1 MFHFHSTFKM
11 TKFFTLSI
19 LLILFSIGCTP
30 SKKLKIVEISN
41 LPIDSVLLKIDEVKN
56 EVHWTRLCSQYL
68 ADLGSKTEKDADF
81 KPMLDYLLNRSKR
94 ENSYL
99 GLDAYYRFKSYQM
112 ITHGKIDT
120 AMAFAYQALSFVN
133 KHDSIEPM
141 HAYHLLGMAFFYKN
155 QQSDSTQYYWSKGYK
170 EAELKKDYPMIM
182 HFSLNLGTYYYN
194 KGNTHNARSLFMRAK
209 EIGIKTNQENPILI
223 NNILN
228 TLLDE
233 HQYEEADKFWKANE
247 AKLTGDRNLYKGQLF
262 LINRANLL
270 RLLNRFEEANHKL
283 NELPK
288 DSVKPTL
295 LLPYTR
301 IFVINQIHKNDY
313 AFTKDSFWKSQLL
326 NNAPYFCGSFL
337 RYSNNIKYE
346 NIDFYTQKL
355 IEIASDNE
363 QLKLTSFAQKADIS
377 KYLGNYFALS
387 NPKKALEF
395 YKKSSQ
401 YNDSALT
408 DELKTQQKVIDE
420 LNYLSQTYDE
430 IKKKEE
436 IIQKNKH
443 TQKYLIG
450 ALILIT
456 LVLILSVLVALNYI
470 KIKNI
475 EKIKLQNEQDAL
487 IREQELNNRI
497 VEYSKSII
505 DRNAKLRSEIMGTV
519 DAAPSSMKNQLNQVL
534 KDFQIAGINPIENPN
549 IAKQL
554 IRAKDD
560 WNEQFPGFE
569 ELNKTQQR
577 VFVLTME
584 NYRPKEIANVLG
596 VSTQYVRNVKSRL
609 KTKLNLKEDW
619 GN

>member
-1 MFHFHSTFKM
+1 
-11 TKFFTLSI
+11 
-19 LLILFSIGCTP
+19 
-30 SKKLKIVEISN
+30 
-41 LPIDSVLLKIDEVKN
+41 
-56 EVHWTRLCSQYL
+56 
-68 ADLGSKTEKDADF
+68 
-81 KPMLDYLLNRSKR
+81 
-94 ENSYL
+94 
-99 GLDAYYRFKSYQM
+99 
-112 ITHGKIDT
+112 
-120 AMAFAYQALSFVN
+120 
-133 KHDSIEPM
+133 
-141 HAYHLLGMAFFYKN
+141 
-155 QQSDSTQYYWSKGYK
+155 
-170 EAELKKDYPMIM
+170 
-182 HFSLNLGTYYYN
+182 
-194 KGNTHNARSLFMRAK
+194 
-209 EIGIKTNQENPILI
+209 
-223 NNILN
+223 
-228 TLLDE
+228 
-233 HQYEEADKFWKANE
+233 
-247 AKLTGDRNLYKGQLF
+247 
-262 LINRANLL
+262 
-270 RLLNRFEEANHKL
+270 
-283 NELPK
+283 
-288 DSVKPTL
+288 
-295 LLPYTR
+295 
-301 IFVINQIHKNDY
+301 
-313 AFTKDSFWKSQLL
+313 
-326 NNAPYFCGSFL
+326 L

-363 QLKLTSFAQKADIS
+363 QLKLTSFAQKANIS

-395 YKKSSQ
+395 YKKSSK

-505 DRNAKLRSEIMGTV
+505 DRNAKLRNEIMSTV
-519 DAAPSSMKNQLNQVL
+519 DSAPSSMKNQLNQVL

-569 ELNKTQQR
+569 ELNKTEQR

-596 VSTQYVRNVKSRL
+596 FSTQYVRNVKSRL